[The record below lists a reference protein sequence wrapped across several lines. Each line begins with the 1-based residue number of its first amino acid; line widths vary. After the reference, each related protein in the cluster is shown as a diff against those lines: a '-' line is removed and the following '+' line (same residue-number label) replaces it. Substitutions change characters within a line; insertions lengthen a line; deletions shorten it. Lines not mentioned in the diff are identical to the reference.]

1 MGTRSRWGTSPRQSI
16 EAEAER
22 RGRAALVAGCIDLL
36 RERRLDPDLVIAL
49 AGPPGRSLLAVP
61 DDTSDYWYRVWGA
74 RGLLWVWED
83 SALPAI
89 LAACNDDAWRVRE
102 MALKVIGRHRLG
114 DALDAVS
121 LLVTDPV
128 PRVRSAAR
136 RTLERL
142 TAAGA

>member
-1 MGTRSRWGTSPRQSI
+1 
-16 EAEAER
+16 
-22 RGRAALVAGCIDLL
+22 LVAGCIDLL